1 MRARARTQLCHYA
14 KRHTAWVYLAFRRQP
29 KRGGERRGWE
39 GEPSHGHATTIPT
52 NARDSWTHDDNTA
65 ERRAISLDT
74 DCVRD
79 AGLIAPDSA
88 GVASSRRSIALFH
101 HHHHYHFPTSSRTT
115 TTFDVTTTT
124 TTTTTTATTT
134 TSTTTRLRTRVK
146 LTNPLKHLRATP
158 FLTGDGN
165 LSPHLT
171 SPHLTSP
178 HLTTPHL
185 TSPLS
190 RGYDVIFR
198 DESDGSGADAA
209 TTTRLV

>member
-1 MRARARTQLCHYA
+1 MPAANAREKLTQASPYGRARCIDRLLRCTSSTLARE
-14 KRHTAWVYLAFRRQP
+14 
-29 KRGGERRGWE
+29 RGGERRRG

-52 NARDSWTHDDNTA
+52 NARGSWTHDDNTA

-79 AGLIAPDSA
+79 ASLIAPYSA

-101 HHHHYHFPTSSRTT
+101 HHHHYHFPTGSHTT
-115 TTFDVTTTT
+115 TT
-124 TTTTTTATTT
+124 
-134 TSTTTRLRTRVK
+134 RERIRTRVK

-158 FLTGDGN
+158 FLTGDGGP
-165 LSPHLT
+165 LTSPHLT
-171 SPHLTSP
+171 SSHLTSP

-190 RGYDVIFR
+190 RGYYVIFR

-209 TTTRLV
+209 TTTRFVRSRSPSCV